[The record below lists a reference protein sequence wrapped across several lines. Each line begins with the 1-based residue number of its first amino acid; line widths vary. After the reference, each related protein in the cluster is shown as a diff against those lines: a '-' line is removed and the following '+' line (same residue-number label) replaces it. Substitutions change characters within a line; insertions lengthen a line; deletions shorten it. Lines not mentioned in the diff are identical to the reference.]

1 MQSQMSNVAK
11 KYGHCRRPSFGKS
24 MPISALLLNYSQPPP
39 SHRSLSRDGI
49 SPERDCPPTVFH
61 VNDDDYSIEAD
72 TEEFLDNERN
82 ECVNADDE
90 FVFVP
95 APRRSCNVVHED
107 MDKKD
112 AITEL
117 CNLLCDTTCTSK
129 KDLLV
134 DTHPK
139 DVQRQQFLSSMCH
152 TATTPSSVTIN
163 IDSVPEIPSTNQI
176 MDKQEFREKL
186 AVAEALARTSM
197 MTSPAAKRRLA
208 ARKIEMDI
216 NADAFNNATD
226 DDFDYVPPKQ
236 LLLYLVRYAT
246 YNYLI
251 PESRTLL

>member
-24 MPISALLLNYSQPPP
+24 MPISSLLLNYSQPPP
-39 SHRSLSRDGI
+39 SHHSLSRDGTF
-49 SPERDCPPTVFH
+49 PDRDCPPTVFH
-61 VNDDDYSIEAD
+61 VEPD
-72 TEEFLDNERN
+72 TLEFLDNERN

-95 APRRSCNVVHED
+95 APRRSCDYLTGVVGEEL
-107 MDKKD
+107 DKKN
-112 AITEL
+112 AIAEL
-117 CNLLCDTTCTSK
+117 CNLLCDSSCKSK
-129 KDLLV
+129 KDQMV
-134 DTHPK
+134 ANHSQ
-139 DVQRQQFLSSMCH
+139 DVQRHKFLSSMCD
-152 TATTPSSVTIN
+152 TTTPVTIS
-163 IDSVPEIPSTNQI
+163 IDSVPEMLTNQI

-226 DDFDYVPPKQ
+226 EDFDYVPPKQ
-236 LLLYLVRYAT
+236 LLLYLVRYAS
-246 YNYLI
+246 NI
-251 PESRTLL
+251 